1 MPSYQFTKFRVSIFM
16 TCDADN
22 QPLTENNVRKFV
34 SDTILRT
41 LDAGENPYYQA
52 LESDVH
58 TFGSWGTYIPSVGS
72 EEEMYDSYNRDILT
86 EWIMQTDEMQEALS
100 MFRGK
105 RPKDKDDPEMRA
117 WGYGHPQENF
127 SSEVFSET
135 LHNYAC
141 DNSDIKMYYEVK
153 DSSYFKIGFTEQNI
167 PMLGKCIV
175 KFDNDED
182 MINQFRQFDRFEY
195 HYFKAKE
202 AEYINF
208 NYIRPWPNNFYK

>member
-117 WGYGHPQENF
+117 WGYGHPQEIF
-127 SSEVFSET
+127 SSKGFSET
-135 LHNYAC
+135 FTTMRAITVILRCITKSKILLISRLVLPSKIFQCLESA
-141 DNSDIKMYYEVK
+141 
-153 DSSYFKIGFTEQNI
+153 SSSLTMTKI
-167 PMLGKCIV
+167 
-175 KFDNDED
+175 
-182 MINQFRQFDRFEY
+182 
-195 HYFKAKE
+195 
-202 AEYINF
+202 
-208 NYIRPWPNNFYK
+208 